1 MRSFDA
7 AARRVAR
14 GPFPVWGHAAR
25 NRNLNVLARL
35 AAGLAQ
41 EIVRRHD
48 HEGQDN
54 LGDDVE
60 EGIGADLRDK
70 GGNQENTSRR
80 CIHQVIGS

>member
-1 MRSFDA
+1 MR
-7 AARRVAR
+7 R
-14 GPFPVWGHAAR
+14 HAAR
-25 NRNLNVLARL
+25 NKSLNVLARL

-41 EIVRRHD
+41 EVVRRHD

-70 GGNQENTSRR
+70 GGNRGNTSRR
-80 CIHQVIGS
+80 CINLVVGSQAFKG